1 MTIAILENE
10 QEEINRIQ
18 GMIFDIQG
26 DYRIEHFLNGKALI
40 EAIEKEDKTFDL
52 LFCDIFME
60 EENGMDIAREVK
72 RVSPQ
77 TAIAFITCSRDHAVE
92 AFSMNAI
99 HYLMKPVQQKDII
112 EVFRRLEKK
121 TEPRSVLAILI
132 NKTMNILYQ
141 DEIIRIESHGHN
153 TIIICTNNIVY
164 SLRKPFYELND
175 MLDASFIQIKKGLT
189 LNMHHITRMTFRECV
204 TRDGLT
210 YLLRRDQA
218 KEIRDRYYSFVR
230 QELIP

>member
-1 MTIAILENE
+1 MTIAILDDDLD
-10 QEEINRIQ
+10 EINRIQ
-18 GMIFDIQG
+18 EMIFDIQG
-26 DYRIEHFLNGKALI
+26 DYRIDHFLHGKDLI
-40 EAIEKEDKTFDL
+40 EAIGKGEVFDL

-60 EENGMDIAREVK
+60 AENGMDTAREVQ
-72 RVSPQ
+72 RISPH
-77 TAIAFITCSRDHAVE
+77 TGIAFITCSRDHAVE
-92 AFSMNAI
+92 AFSMDAI
-99 HYLMKPVQQKDII
+99 HYLVKPVQQEDII

-121 TEPRSVLAILI
+121 AEPRSILAIHI

-153 TIIICTNNIVY
+153 TIITCSNNTVY
-164 SLRKPFYELND
+164 SIRKPFYELNE
-175 MLDASFIQIKKGLT
+175 MLDASFVQIKKGLT

-218 KEIRDRYYSFVR
+218 KEIRERYFAFVR
-230 QELIP
+230 QKLIP

>member
-1 MTIAILENE
+1 MTIAILDDE
-10 QEEINRIQ
+10 QDEINRIQ
-18 GMIFDIQG
+18 KMIFDIQG
-26 DYRIEHFLNGKALI
+26 DYIIDHFLNGKGLMD
-40 EAIEKEDKTFDL
+40 AIEKGKTYDL

-60 EENGMDIAREVK
+60 AENGMETAREVQ
-72 RVSPQ
+72 RLSPH
-77 TAIAFITCSRDHAVE
+77 TGIAFITCSRDHAVE
-92 AFSMNAI
+92 AFSMNAL
-99 HYLMKPVQQKDII
+99 HYLMKPVQQEGII

-132 NKTMNILYQ
+132 SKTMNILFQ

-153 TIIICTNNIVY
+153 TIITCLNHTVY
-164 SLRKPFYELND
+164 SIRKPFYELNE

-218 KEIRDRYYSFVR
+218 KEIRERYYAFVR